1 MSLLAAVGGGV
12 RAHTPYLE
20 SILAASLGQLS
31 LVATTS
37 PLAVIVTVISSHDVI
52 PSASVV
58 SASAATDT
66 DDASSP
72 SVEMRQD
79 CRTAVMGR
87 TKASPAI
94 ASEINEVA
102 LSFFIDPEGDE
113 G

>member
-1 MSLLAAVGGGV
+1 MSLLAAVDGGV

-31 LVATTS
+31 LVATSTS
-37 PLAVIVTVISSHDVI
+37 PLSLAVVTVISSHVI

-58 SASAATDT
+58 SASASAAT

-72 SVEMRQD
+72 SVEMGQD

-102 LSFFIDPEGDE
+102 LSFFILEGDE
-113 G
+113 